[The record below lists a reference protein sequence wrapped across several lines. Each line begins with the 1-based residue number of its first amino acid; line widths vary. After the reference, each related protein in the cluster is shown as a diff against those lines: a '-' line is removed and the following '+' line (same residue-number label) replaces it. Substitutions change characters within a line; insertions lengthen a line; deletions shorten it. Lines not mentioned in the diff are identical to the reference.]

1 MSFTFRPGDLPKLDL
16 QVDRGS
22 NFKAWRSQWDV
33 YLNLSGLID
42 EPAAKQVTLC
52 FACETITI
60 VDNLGLS
67 ADQRGSVKE
76 TVSAIQRYVQGQVNE
91 RRNFRKRV
99 QQPGEMFDDFLV
111 SLRDLSKTCK
121 FCTEECT
128 RKNIR
133 GQIIEGLLEGDT
145 VEDLLRERDRSLDTA
160 ISKCRAQE
168 AARKQRADITSG
180 LDGAPMG
187 MGVVLFWCYQTL
199 ELTYQLVLPCSNA

>member
-1 MSFTFRPGDLPKLDL
+1 MLPKLDL

-42 EPAAKQVTLC
+42 EPAAKQVQALTLC
-52 FACETITI
+52 FARETLTI

-91 RRNFRKRV
+91 SVERRNFRKRV
-99 QQPGEMFDDFLV
+99 QQPGETFDDFLV

-121 FCTEECT
+121 FCNEECT

-133 GQIIEGLLEGDT
+133 DQIIEPNN
-145 VEDLLRERDRSLDTA
+145 
-160 ISKCRAQE
+160 Q
-168 AARKQRADITSG
+168 Q
-180 LDGAPMG
+180 
-187 MGVVLFWCYQTL
+187 VVCKKAH
-199 ELTYQLVLPCSNA
+199 VR